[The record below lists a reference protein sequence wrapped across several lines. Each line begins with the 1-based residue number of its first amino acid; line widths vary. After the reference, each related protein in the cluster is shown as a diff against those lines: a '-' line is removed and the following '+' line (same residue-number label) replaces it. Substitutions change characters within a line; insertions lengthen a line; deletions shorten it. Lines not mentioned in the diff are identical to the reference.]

1 MMTYRLTLG
10 LASLTLFAAACGGP
24 GSPELES
31 DEAPVSG
38 TIAARS
44 LVVTDPAILAR
55 FPLSRTLDAIRASA
69 SAQLGPHATVD
80 RTWNNTTMFQAWFR
94 DNFGSSMC
102 AHPNVNSFGFGMV
115 CPRPEERLGTVDP
128 FAPNAPVTFEP
139 IGLFNR
145 FDLMPSDGRTCGEYR
160 IVYAMQRRGPSTI
173 GGRGFLIFEGV
184 LPNPDASL
192 GVEGCVGVARF
203 WQALSTDAS
212 ATSRADKLERFYYT
226 GGTVRGFGPVVDA
239 SNYGGLFGGQVRT
252 NMFVDSRE
260 WNLGEFVVR
269 SFGTPIGAS
278 QNVRTQFLRTFV
290 ANNPAEELFAGTRP
304 SHVAT
309 AAFPALFAAQVA
321 RLAAP
326 DLNSI
331 AMSTS
336 YIPTRGLNMNEFESS
351 AQSGAVIYRNFAN
364 ANMRTTIQAELT
376 RLRSSLTVDNI
387 LDRATTQTCGGC
399 HALSGARQLGGGLRW
414 PTASFVHIDE
424 LGNLSPALTQVFL
437 PHRLATLEA
446 FINARESANGPLS
459 SSANEAITG
468 RPAGSAN

>member
-1 MMTYRLTLG
+1 MMTHRFTLG
-10 LASLTLFAAACGGP
+10 LASLTLFATACGGA
-24 GSPELES
+24 GLPELES

-38 TIAARS
+38 TITSRS

-55 FPLSRTLDAIRASA
+55 FPLSRTLDAIRASGQR
-69 SAQLGPHATVD
+69 QLGPHATVD

-94 DNFGSSMC
+94 DNFGTSAC
-102 AHPNVNSFGFGMV
+102 LHPNVNSFGFGMV
-115 CPRPEERLGTVDP
+115 CPRPEERLATQDP

-160 IVYAMQRRGPSTI
+160 IVYAMRRRGPSTI
-173 GGRGFLIFEGV
+173 GGRGFMIFEGV
-184 LPNPDASL
+184 LPNPDSAT

-203 WQALSTDAS
+203 WQALSADAS
-212 ATSRADKLERFYYT
+212 VTSRADKLERFYYT

-269 SFGTPIGAS
+269 GFGTPVGTS
-278 QNVRTQFLRTFV
+278 QNVRIQFVRTFV
-290 ANNPAEELFAGTRP
+290 ADNPAEELFAGTRP

-309 AAFPALFAAQVA
+309 AAFPTLF
-321 RLAAP
+321 AAP

-351 AQSGAVIYRNFAN
+351 ASSGAVIYRNFAN
-364 ANMRTTIQAELT
+364 ANMRATIQAELT
-376 RLRSSLTVDNI
+376 RLRSPLTVDNI
-387 LDRATTQTCGGC
+387 LDRASTQTCGGC
-399 HALSGARQLGGGLRW
+399 HALAAGRQLGGGLRW
-414 PTASFVHIDE
+414 PSALFVHIDE
-424 LGNLSPALTQVFL
+424 SGNLSPALTQVFL

-446 FINARESANGPLS
+446 FINARETASGPLS
-459 SSANEAITG
+459 STAGEAITG